1 MLAALALLSTPT
13 VARLQKHVSHGAR
26 ARANARTLPPLA
38 RDLCSAPRDGDDDIK
53 PPLNLFQEPRG
64 SDCELQ
70 AHVTVNGADRPI
82 DSTLAVA
89 HHNGTVFSAWVVC
102 PVRLEG
108 HDNQAGC
115 GKYPMFWAELAG
127 ASFIAPVVV
136 SVGLKPVGR
145 VYRVAWRS
153 HDAGAHELSV
163 RHWGDSAYFK
173 GRSTCGRKRAP
184 PGRPDR
190 HVRASPARLT
200 FIKLDEETGPLPL
213 CTRAD
218 VLSAPA
224 RWLRQSNSRSSGIF
238 TPSLHPSSPVLDY
251 TWTFVGCRLRD
262 FTPHALID
270 ELLGLQRAASRTTLH
285 LHFVGESTMHYLCLA
300 LAGALSNHT
309 REHRHQKFSDQAKI
323 EGLSKVR
330 QREVGVGRAR
340 LHCYSTV
347 RATHPRGQ
355 AEVLRE
361 LVAHQSSDDRTN
373 IFMVGDCGAYSACL
387 TTSNAPDTSG
397 PGGFASRRA
406 SATDGTRELI
416 RQAARAV
423 EGSLARVVW
432 IAPAFT
438 RKSYMH
444 YVRRMHGDQ
453 LVLWRRALAEQ
464 PRFFAIDQRP
474 MSHAV
479 HPRFAFDGLHYHV
492 VKGGGGA
499 PVFYGGPVLF
509 TSLRL
514 VFNALLNGD

>member
-1 MLAALALLSTPT
+1 MLAALTLLSTPI
-13 VARLQKHVSHGAR
+13 VARFQKHISHGAR
-26 ARANARTLPPLA
+26 ANTRTLPPLA
-38 RDLCSAPRDGDDDIK
+38 HDFCSAQRGSDNEIK

-64 SDCELQ
+64 SECELQ
-70 AHVTVNGADRPI
+70 AYVTVNGADLPI
-82 DSTLAVA
+82 DSTLAVV

-136 SVGLKPVGR
+136 SVGLQPVGR
-145 VYRVAWRS
+145 VYRVGWRS

-173 GRSTCGRKRAP
+173 GRNTCGRKRAP

-190 HVRASPARLT
+190 HVRASPAQLT
-200 FIKLDEETGPLPL
+200 FIESYDEPSPLPL
-213 CTRAD
+213 CGRVD
-218 VLSAPA
+218 ILSAPA
-224 RWLRQSNSRSSGIF
+224 RWLRESNGRSSGIF
-238 TPSLHPSSPVLDY
+238 TPSHPSSPALDY
-251 TWTFVGCRLRD
+251 TWAFVGCRLRD
-262 FTPHALID
+262 FTPRALID
-270 ELLGLQRAASRTTLH
+270 EFLGPQHAASRATLH

-309 REHRHQKFSDQAKI
+309 REHRHQKYSDQAKL
-323 EGLSKVR
+323 EGVRKVT
-330 QREVGVGRAR
+330 QTEVDVGRTR

-355 AEVLRE
+355 ADLLRE
-361 LVAHQSSDDRTN
+361 LLAHQSSDDGAN
-373 IFMVGDCGAYSACL
+373 IFMVGDCGAYSACS
-387 TTSNAPDTSG
+387 TSSAPEARG
-397 PGGFASRRA
+397 PGGFESRRA

-416 RQAARAV
+416 RQARRAV
-423 EGSLARVVW
+423 EGSSARVVW

-438 RKSYMH
+438 RKSYMQH
-444 YVRRMHGDQ
+444 VRRMHGDQ

-492 VKGGGGA
+492 VKSGDGA

-514 VFNALLNGD
+514 VFNALLNRD